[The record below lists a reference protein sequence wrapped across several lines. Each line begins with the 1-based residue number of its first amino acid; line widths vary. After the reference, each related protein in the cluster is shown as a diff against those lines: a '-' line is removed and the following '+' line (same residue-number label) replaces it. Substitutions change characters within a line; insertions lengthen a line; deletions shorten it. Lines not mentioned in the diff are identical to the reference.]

1 MPKIGDINAGDV
13 AAVGDVD
20 AVMDTGD
27 EGDVGDVGR
36 VDSEVGFEFA
46 GSTSGKDLEV
56 GLESCSRSGRILR
69 QGLN

>member
-27 EGDVGDVGR
+27 EDDVGDVGR
-36 VDSEVGFEFA
+36 VDSEVGCR
-46 GSTSGKDLEV
+46 V
-56 GLESCSRSGRILR
+56 HIR
-69 QGLN
+69 